1 MGNFIKSE
9 FDTFLVLEQI
19 FIFDIDFL
27 FLDLLSWAAC
37 RDEEGDDKDDG
48 GENDAVGDN
57 TRAEHEVVEN
67 PSNPEVVFGK
77 CALARTESA
86 SVHSQYLH
94 CPWTDFAKILNPA

>member
-37 RDEEGDDKDDG
+37 RDEEGDDEDDG
-48 GENDAVGDN
+48 GENEAVGDN

-67 PSNPEVVFGK
+67 PSN
-77 CALARTESA
+77 L
-86 SVHSQYLH
+86 
-94 CPWTDFAKILNPA
+94 KILKFDRLAAVFLRIQIFLSELRKI